1 MNASKWIREIKKVK
15 VKKRYKGINRLL
27 ILNALL
33 WVAEEF
39 LIKYDKQN
47 NSIKNSVSIIL
58 LLPIF
63 TNIEKGKI
71 NIKINNE
78 FLKYFREYKKNEI
91 ENIIKIKRDI

>member
-1 MNASKWIREIKKVK
+1 M
-15 VKKRYKGINRLL
+15 L

-33 WVAEEF
+33 WVAKEF

-47 NSIKNSVSIIL
+47 NSIRNSVSIIL

-78 FLKYFREYKKNEI
+78 FLKYFREYIKNEI
-91 ENIIKIKRDI
+91 ENIIKIIRDILK